1 MGVAGDVFDFLATG
15 GLGAAT
21 LDVSGAVLAPVLS
34 WDESLFAT
42 EGKLSVVP
50 EPNTWALL
58 ALALVAWAF
67 IPRRSRALAV
77 FKKRF

>member
-1 MGVAGDVFDFLATG
+1 MDGDVFDFLATG
-15 GLGAAT
+15 GFGGAT
-21 LDVSGAVLAPVLS
+21 LDISGAVLDPGLS
-34 WDESLFAT
+34 WDDSLFAT

-67 IPRRSRALAV
+67 VPRRSRALAV
-77 FKKRF
+77 VKKRF